1 MYQLRELKKWFV
13 KTFICVRDWWLK
25 DLGHYKVY
33 FYYCK
38 KCDKVTKRL

>member
-1 MYQLRELKKWFV
+1 MYQLRKLNKWFV

-25 DLGHYKVY
+25 DLGHYKVD
-33 FYYCK
+33 FYCK